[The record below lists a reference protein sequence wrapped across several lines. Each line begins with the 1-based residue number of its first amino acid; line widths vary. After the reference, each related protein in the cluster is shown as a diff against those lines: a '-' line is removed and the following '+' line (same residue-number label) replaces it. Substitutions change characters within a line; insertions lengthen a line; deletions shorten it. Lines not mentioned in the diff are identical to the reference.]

1 MPSFEFR
8 PNYEAMF
15 FKVNKVEQK
24 LFSPNGG
31 LFYLP
36 KAIHSFRG
44 WNRALLDF
52 AGGIH
57 CRESSRSIAERYQA
71 LPKIQFIYLD
81 TLNDCRFT
89 YKIVLSFD
97 RKTIKPE
104 DVKYYQVRKICSLSC
119 LTHLITFESQI
130 PRTHF

>member
-1 MPSFEFR
+1 MD
-8 PNYEAMF
+8 
-15 FKVNKVEQK
+15 
-24 LFSPNGG
+24 
-31 LFYLP
+31 FYLP